1 MKTRSQ
7 SLIGKELIVDIDF
20 DYASQAWRRNKKSL
34 PNGTFIYVCGK
45 TTASGQPCQKK
56 RKQGCQSCAMHRFLL
71 T

>member
-7 SLIGKELIVDIDF
+7 SMKELIIDVDF
-20 DYASQAWRRNKKSL
+20 DQASQAWRQNKKSL

-56 RKQGCQSCAMHRFLL
+56 RKRECQSCAMHRFGIL